1 MPEGPE
7 VKLYCNDLDDFMT
20 DNMLVDIKIHGGK
33 YSKKEKGI
41 KDLDKLRSVL
51 PLTVKKAKCKGKFI
65 YMILENNWYI
75 WFTLGMAGGL
85 TTKEDEKH
93 NNVEFIRED
102 GKSIFFN
109 DPRNFGNVIL
119 CNNPSEM
126 NKKVASLG
134 PSFLDE
140 SISYAI
146 FKKIATNPKVKDW
159 PLYRFL
165 VDQKKLSGI
174 GNYLRAEILYT
185 AKLSPFLKMGSLTEA
200 QLKRLYTA
208 SKKEIFEAYDRQMKN
223 YKFYNAF
230 KVYKRKEDPKGNP
243 VKSWNDENDRVVW
256 WSPKIQGYPSVPSE
270 SKSALVNEV
279 KEVKPPKKSKKETK
293 KIKSGTVNEVPD
305 PVPNSERNKEKK

>member
-20 DNMLVDIKIHGGK
+20 GNMLVDIKIHGGK
-33 YSKKEKGI
+33 YSKKGKGI
-41 KDLDKLRSVL
+41 KDLDKLRSAL
-51 PLTVKKAKCKGKFI
+51 PLTIEKAKCKGKFI

-85 TTKEDEKH
+85 TTETGEPH
-93 NNVEFIRED
+93 NNVEFVRED

-119 CNNPSEM
+119 CSSSSEM

-134 PSFLDE
+134 PSFLDD
-140 SISYAI
+140 SISYST
-146 FKKIATNPKVKDW
+146 FKSIATNPKVKDW

-185 AKLSPFLKMGSLTEA
+185 AKLSPFLKVGSLTEA
-200 QLKRLYTA
+200 QMKRLYTS
-208 SKKEIFEAYDRQMKN
+208 SKKEIFEAYDRQMKH

-243 VKSWNDENDRVVW
+243 IKSWNDENDRVVW
-256 WSPKIQGYPSVPSE
+256 WSPKVQGHPSVPLE
-270 SKSALVNEV
+270 FKGTPMKEV
-279 KEVKPPKKSKKETK
+279 KEVKE
-293 KIKSGTVNEVPD
+293 VNEV
-305 PVPNSERNKEKK
+305 KKIQI